1 MGPTRRLVTIKRSGV
16 DGPHFPLSLSSCLF
30 GRAIE
35 CDIRIQLPVVSKQ
48 HCKIEIRDQEAVLFN
63 FSSTNPTQ
71 VNGSAIEKP
80 VPLKHGD
87 VITIVDRSFR
97 YENESDQNGS
107 ASAESPGQ
115 RREQESSRRAS
126 RSSISSN
133 PGGKGQD
140 ARVRPKVT
148 EEDVS
153 GRALAHVTKAPEAR
167 NVSEDPAARRT
178 PHGVHPSGQA
188 AEDSGKAPDPAAGD
202 AKEDSTVA
210 LGSRSGELKAL
221 SSMQG
226 LRNGEQ
232 GDSPFRRLYES
243 LKVELDVRAASVD
256 GPQSRR
262 KSASQGPRTTGGGSA
277 AAGVQTPGSLTPR
290 PKSGRSPQ
298 TKAEPAGGEPGRGRS
313 LEKGSD
319 GEPAR
324 SPSLPRTGTQR
335 TRTPTPGRAAQPSP
349 RRRRSEELRVL
360 HGSESPRLGQGQ
372 SEGFRADSK
381 AWMPRKFL
389 PRNQTPVKVEEADS
403 FATTPEKFSKKRKSI
418 STNADDLATAV
429 EMQAISAPL
438 VLQAERKNQSDVLNK
453 PEKLGTAAGQMG
465 PGLPGLSSADISGFS
480 DPMKKT
486 EGAPPKRR
494 RVSFGGRLRPELFD
508 ENLPPNTPLKRGET
522 PKQRRS
528 LATHTPAALKK
539 IIKPQPSGKEDSS
552 ETHRETT
559 AQHARVRSPAPP
571 APHASPAA
579 PDGCRGSAE
588 APSVSSGST
597 APHQTEPPRR
607 GGRKSG
613 SLPLKRASLDRGQ
626 HGILQMIYSRRR
638 SGASEA
644 NLIVAKSWADV
655 VKLGAKQ
662 TQNKAVKRGP
672 PRPLSKKPRRTT
684 PPTKPT
690 DILQNQF
697 STGHANS
704 PCTIVVGRA
713 HLEKVTGPARPCRIL
728 NSFVPHK
735 PMDFGEDLSGLT
747 EMFKTPA
754 KEKPHRMSTCASTFS
769 NPEDLL
775 GKKLLGP
782 HPGEKPLLCT
792 PEIGGGDVSLG
803 PEDSP
808 KEPADRSSESP
819 VLRRPP
825 IRMNESIAKT
835 PRSVSK
841 TKGAEMKS
849 PGSEAELPKAASSAN
864 RPRRSSEL
872 RGPQTPGPERQ
883 AAGSRPHTV
892 QDALGRRL
900 GNTPL
905 AKPELEGERRD
916 SERPFESGKENVES
930 KESSA
935 KTPAGRR
942 SGAASEVKCEPSV
955 DLIPVEALPEPEP
968 PGAAQVDRPGL
979 WQTPARAKEA
989 ADAENRAAGT
999 RCKPPGAERAGT
1011 TSRRSAQLK
1020 TPSRKGDPEGPSVP
1034 GKPTETPGATT
1045 PVRRAP
1051 GDGKSIKLFRETPEQ
1066 KRIPAEGGTGSKRR
1080 PRMPEE
1086 KTRPLEDLAG
1096 LRELF
1101 QTPQH
1106 AKDPTAE
1113 AKTPGMRC
1121 QPPRAAPVFSLD
1133 SITGPL
1139 KTPPQRADT
1148 GDCLSALRQ
1157 PRQTPGGAGLSYRN
1171 PEGGDRGTAGSQEA
1185 PEQSLDSAERVTG
1198 SKRRPRTP
1206 KEKTRPLED
1215 LAGLRELFQ
1224 TPQHAKDPGT
1234 DNKTPKTHCQS
1245 PQPEPVNTPSRK
1257 GRLKTP
1263 SQKGDTDAE
1272 LSVPRTPR
1280 QTPGGAKLLEREPES
1295 GDRGAA
1301 ASREAPEQK
1310 LDAAERGTGVQRR
1323 PRTPRE
1329 KAQSLEDLAGFQEL
1343 FQTPL
1348 HTKEPMA
1355 IVKTPQVSHISP
1367 QPEAT
1372 ATPTNRKRQ
1381 LRTPLGK
1388 VVVGAG
1394 GSAPGKTTRALGETP
1409 HTHSEPGGGGES
1421 IRLFQ
1426 ETPEQKLDAAENA
1439 GGSRRRPRTPRERAQ
1454 SLEDL
1459 AGFQELFQTPH
1470 HAKDPVTS
1478 DKTPTTEPVN
1488 TPASGKRGLRTPPQK
1503 VGTDAELSA
1512 PRKPRQTPEEAGHSD
1527 RGPAA
1532 EEEDKA
1538 FKERLKQKLD
1548 SAENVAGEQKRPRRT
1563 LREKVPPLEDLA
1575 GFQELFQTPRRAK
1588 DPVAEDGTPEMP
1600 CHASQAAAPVTSTSK
1615 TQTSKTPSQKAD
1627 TRGGLSALR
1636 KPRQTPG
1643 GTGLSDRRPGGDGG
1657 AAASQEAPEQK
1668 LDAAE
1673 RGTVQR
1679 WPRTPRG
1686 KAQSL
1691 EDLAGFQELFQTPLH
1706 TKEPMAIVKTPQV
1719 SHISLQPEATVTP
1732 TNRKRQL
1739 RTPLGKVVVEAGG
1752 SAPGKTTRALGETPH
1767 THSEPGGGG
1776 ESIRLFQE
1784 TPEQKLDAA
1793 ENAGGSKRRPRTP
1806 RERAQSLEDLA
1817 GFQELF
1823 QTPHHAKDP
1832 VTSDK
1837 TPKTEPVNTPAS
1849 GKRGL
1854 RTPPQKVE
1862 VPEGVSGLRQLR
1874 QTPGD
1879 TVSSKGGDRGTAGS
1893 QEAPEQSLDFVE
1905 HITGIKRRPRTPK
1918 EKTRPLEDLAGLR
1931 ELFQT
1936 PQHAK
1941 DPGTDNKTPKTHCQ
1955 SPQPEPVNTPSR
1967 KGRLK
1972 TPSQKGDTDAELSV
1986 PRTPRQTPGGAKLLE
2001 REPESGDRGAAA
2013 SREAPEQ
2020 KLDAAERRTGVQRR
2034 PRTPRE
2040 KTQSLED
2047 LAGFQELFQTPLH
2060 TKEPMAIVKT
2070 PQVSHISPQPEATVT
2085 PTNRKRQL
2093 RTPLGKVVVGAGGSA
2108 PGKPTRA
2115 LGETPHTHSEP
2126 GGGGESIR
2134 LFQETP
2140 EQKLDA
2146 AENAGGSKR
2155 WPRTPRERAQ
2165 SLEDLAGFQE
2175 LFQTPHH
2182 AKDPVTGDKT
2192 PTTEPVNTPASG
2204 KRGLRTP
2211 PQKVGTDAELSAPRK
2226 PRQTPEEAGHSD
2238 RGPAAEEE
2246 DKAFKK
2252 RLKQKLDSAEN
2263 VAGEQKRPRRT
2274 LREKVPPLE
2283 DLAGFQELFQTP
2295 HRAKDPVADDI
2306 PTKMPCTSPPAEPVT
2321 RRTTRQRR
2329 LRSPPGEV
2337 DAEGPSAPRKPTR
2350 AARETRPT
2358 GSEPA
2363 ADEKDIAVFK
2373 ETSGPN
2379 LDSADEVVGTKSRL
2393 RSRKEKAQPPGA
2405 PGSVKEP
2412 FPRPDQAKE
2421 EVGDVKITAV
2431 PCPPPPAGPA
2441 SRPTR
2446 QRRLRSPP
2454 GEVDAEGPSA
2464 PRRPTRAARETRPTG
2479 SEPAADEKDI
2489 AVSKRTSGKE
2499 FNPAESVS
2507 GVKSRLRTSKEKTQ
2521 PVEDEPSLREPF
2533 PKPDQATEEA
2543 GEVKIAAA
2551 PCPPLPTGP
2560 ASRPTRQRRLRSPPG
2575 EVNAEGPSAPRKPT
2589 RAARET
2595 RPTGSEPAADE
2606 KDIAVFK
2613 ETLGPNL
2620 DSADEVVG
2628 TRSRLRSRKGKAQP
2642 PGGPGSVK
2650 EPFPRPDQAKEEV
2663 SDVKITAA
2671 PCPPPPAGPA
2681 SRLTRQKRLRSPPR
2695 DVDSEGPSAPRRP
2708 TRAARETRTTG
2719 SELAADEKDIAVSK
2733 RTSGKE
2739 LNPAESVSGV
2749 KSRLRTSKE
2758 KTQPVEDEP
2767 SLPKPDQ
2774 ATEEAGEVKIAA
2786 APCPPPPAGPASRPT
2801 RQRRLRS
2808 PPGEVDAE
2816 GPSAPRKPT
2825 RAARETRPTGSE
2837 PAADEKDIAVFKETS
2852 GPNLDSADEVVGTKS
2867 RLRSHKEKAQPPGGL
2882 GSVKE
2887 PFPRPEQAKGL
2898 GNDAAHVKTALRPTA
2913 GRRRP
2918 AETSRSDLRASKVR
2932 STEDPG
2938 GTSPS
2943 ESHASP
2949 QREQGEAGRAS
2960 GRKRLRPET
2969 AVQEPGD
2976 EKPLQKRQRAAPRER
2991 GDLPD
2996 PLGMKQKSLRVA
3008 VQRTEPVGKL
3018 PEGDLKT
3025 DAAGPGDAAGA
3036 PDKVTGGGMS
3046 LHPRRPNKTDLEEQ
3060 RPECLP
3066 SAEKMRRTRHE
3077 KKSVKTSGERAL
3089 RGREDGAENPTSGGK
3104 VQERQVR
3111 SRSGGQNKTLS
3122 PDAAERKAREKR
3134 AEIRLQDQEEKEA
3147 TEHSGLATGLR
3158 SRKTTVRPRGN
3169 PSERDSEP
3177 RVTPCAKRGAHSL
3190 QKEDDN
3196 VSVRKIRTRSQKS
3209 SGR

>member
-319 GEPAR
+319 GEPAQ

-539 IIKPQPSGKEDSS
+539 IIKEQPQPSGKEDSS

-662 TQNKAVKRGP
+662 TQSKAVKRGP

-841 TKGAEMKS
+841 TTGPEMKS

-935 KTPAGRR
+935 KMSAGRR

-968 PGAAQVDRPGL
+968 PGVAQVDRPGL

-1113 AKTPGMRC
+1113 AETPGMRC
-1121 QPPRAAPVFSLD
+1121 QPPRAAPVLSLD

-1263 SQKGDTDAE
+1263 FQKGDTDAELSVPRTPRQTPGGAKLLEREPESGDRGAAASREAPEQKLDAAERGTGVQRRPRTPREKAQSLEDLAGFQELFQTPLHTKEPMAIVKTPQVSHISPQPEATVTPTNRKRQLRTPLGKVVVEAGGSAPGKPTRALGETPHTHSEPGGGGESIRLFQETPEQKVDAAENAGGSKRRPRMPRERAQSLEDLAGFQELFQTPHHAKDPVTGDKTPTTEPVNTPASGKRGLRTPPQKVGTDAELSAPRKPRQTPEEAGHSDRGPAAEEEDKAFKKRLKQKLDSAENVAGERKRPRRTLREKVPPLEDLAGFQELFQTPHRAKDPVAEDGTPEMPCHASQAAAPVTSTSKTQTSKTPSQKADTRGGLSALRKPRQTPGGTGLSDRRPGGDGGAAASQEAPEQKLDAAERGTVQRWPRTPREKAQSLEDLAGFQELFQTPLHTKEPMAIVKTPQVSHISPQPEATVTPTNRKRQLRTPLGKVVVEAGGSAPGKPTRALGETPHTHSEPGGGGESIRLFQETPEQKVDAAENAGGSKRRPRMPRERAQSLEDLAGFQELFQTPHHAKDPVTGDKTPTTEPVNTPASGKRGLRTPPQKVGTDAELSAPRKPRQTPEEAGHSDRGPAAEEEDKAFKKRLKQKLDSAENVAGERKRPRRTLREKVPPLEDLAGFQELFQTPHRAKDPVAEDGTPEMPCHASQAAAPVTSTSKTQTSKTPSQKADTRGGLSALRKPRQTPGGTGLSDRRPGGDGGAAASQEAPEQKLDAAERGTVQRWPRTPREKAQSLEDLAGFQELFQTPLHTKEPMAIVKTPQVSHISPQPEATVTPTNRKRQLRTPLGKVVVEAGGSAPGKPTRALGETPHTHSEPGGGGESIRLFQETPEQKVDAAENAGGSKRRPRMPRERAQSLEDLAGFQELFQTPHHAKDPVTGDKTPTTEPVNTPASGKRGLRTPPQKVEVPEGVSGLRQLRQTPGDTVSSKGGDRGTAGSQEAPEQSLDSVEHITGIKRRPRTPKEKTRPLEDLAGLRELFQTPQHAKDPGTDNKTPKTHCLSPQPEPVNTPSRKGRFKTPSQKGDTDAE

-1372 ATPTNRKRQ
+1372 
-1381 LRTPLGK
+1381 
-1388 VVVGAG
+1388 
-1394 GSAPGKTTRALGETP
+1394 
-1409 HTHSEPGGGGES
+1409 
-1421 IRLFQ
+1421 
-1426 ETPEQKLDAAENA
+1426 
-1439 GGSRRRPRTPRERAQ
+1439 
-1454 SLEDL
+1454 
-1459 AGFQELFQTPH
+1459 
-1470 HAKDPVTS
+1470 
-1478 DKTPTTEPVN
+1478 
-1488 TPASGKRGLRTPPQK
+1488 
-1503 VGTDAELSA
+1503 
-1512 PRKPRQTPEEAGHSD
+1512 
-1527 RGPAA
+1527 
-1532 EEEDKA
+1532 
-1538 FKERLKQKLD
+1538 
-1548 SAENVAGEQKRPRRT
+1548 
-1563 LREKVPPLEDLA
+1563 
-1575 GFQELFQTPRRAK
+1575 
-1588 DPVAEDGTPEMP
+1588 
-1600 CHASQAAAPVTSTSK
+1600 
-1615 TQTSKTPSQKAD
+1615 
-1627 TRGGLSALR
+1627 
-1636 KPRQTPG
+1636 
-1643 GTGLSDRRPGGDGG
+1643 
-1657 AAASQEAPEQK
+1657 
-1668 LDAAE
+1668 
-1673 RGTVQR
+1673 
-1679 WPRTPRG
+1679 
-1686 KAQSL
+1686 
-1691 EDLAGFQELFQTPLH
+1691 
-1706 TKEPMAIVKTPQV
+1706 
-1719 SHISLQPEATVTP
+1719 VTP

-1739 RTPLGKVVVEAGG
+1739 RTPLGKVVVE
-1752 SAPGKTTRALGETPH
+1752 
-1767 THSEPGGGG
+1767 
-1776 ESIRLFQE
+1776 
-1784 TPEQKLDAA
+1784 
-1793 ENAGGSKRRPRTP
+1793 
-1806 RERAQSLEDLA
+1806 
-1817 GFQELF
+1817 
-1823 QTPHHAKDP
+1823 
-1832 VTSDK
+1832 
-1837 TPKTEPVNTPAS
+1837 
-1849 GKRGL
+1849 
-1854 RTPPQKVE
+1854 
-1862 VPEGVSGLRQLR
+1862 
-1874 QTPGD
+1874 
-1879 TVSSKGGDRGTAGS
+1879 
-1893 QEAPEQSLDFVE
+1893 
-1905 HITGIKRRPRTPK
+1905 
-1918 EKTRPLEDLAGLR
+1918 
-1931 ELFQT
+1931 
-1936 PQHAK
+1936 
-1941 DPGTDNKTPKTHCQ
+1941 
-1955 SPQPEPVNTPSR
+1955 
-1967 KGRLK
+1967 
-1972 TPSQKGDTDAELSV
+1972 
-1986 PRTPRQTPGGAKLLE
+1986 
-2001 REPESGDRGAAA
+2001 
-2013 SREAPEQ
+2013 
-2020 KLDAAERRTGVQRR
+2020 
-2034 PRTPRE
+2034 
-2040 KTQSLED
+2040 
-2047 LAGFQELFQTPLH
+2047 
-2060 TKEPMAIVKT
+2060 
-2070 PQVSHISPQPEATVT
+2070 
-2085 PTNRKRQL
+2085 
-2093 RTPLGKVVVGAGGSA
+2093 AGGSA

-2140 EQKLDA
+2140 EQKVDA

-2155 WPRTPRERAQ
+2155 RPRMPRERAQ

-2263 VAGEQKRPRRT
+2263 VVG
-2274 LREKVPPLE
+2274 
-2283 DLAGFQELFQTP
+2283 
-2295 HRAKDPVADDI
+2295 
-2306 PTKMPCTSPPAEPVT
+2306 
-2321 RRTTRQRR
+2321 
-2329 LRSPPGEV
+2329 
-2337 DAEGPSAPRKPTR
+2337 
-2350 AARETRPT
+2350 
-2358 GSEPA
+2358 
-2363 ADEKDIAVFK
+2363 
-2373 ETSGPN
+2373 
-2379 LDSADEVVGTKSRL
+2379 GTKSRL
-2393 RSRKEKAQPPGA
+2393 RSRKEKTQPPGA

-2412 FPRPDQAKE
+2412 FPRPEQAKE
-2421 EVGDVKITAV
+2421 EVSDVKITAA
-2431 PCPPPPAGPA
+2431 PCPPPTAGPA

-2454 GEVDAEGPSA
+2454 RDVDSEGPSA
-2464 PRRPTRAARETRPTG
+2464 PRRPTRATRETRTTG
-2479 SEPAADEKDI
+2479 SELAADEKDI

-2533 PKPDQATEEA
+2533 
-2543 GEVKIAAA
+2543 
-2551 PCPPLPTGP
+2551 
-2560 ASRPTRQRRLRSPPG
+2560 
-2575 EVNAEGPSAPRKPT
+2575 
-2589 RAARET
+2589 
-2595 RPTGSEPAADE
+2595 
-2606 KDIAVFK
+2606 
-2613 ETLGPNL
+2613 
-2620 DSADEVVG
+2620 
-2628 TRSRLRSRKGKAQP
+2628 
-2642 PGGPGSVK
+2642 
-2650 EPFPRPDQAKEEV
+2650 
-2663 SDVKITAA
+2663 
-2671 PCPPPPAGPA
+2671 
-2681 SRLTRQKRLRSPPR
+2681 
-2695 DVDSEGPSAPRRP
+2695 
-2708 TRAARETRTTG
+2708 
-2719 SELAADEKDIAVSK
+2719 
-2733 RTSGKE
+2733 
-2739 LNPAESVSGV
+2739 
-2749 KSRLRTSKE
+2749 
-2758 KTQPVEDEP
+2758 
-2767 SLPKPDQ
+2767 PKPDQ

-3036 PDKVTGGGMS
+3036 PDKGMS

-3077 KKSVKTSGERAL
+3077 KKSVKPSGERAL

-3122 PDAAERKAREKR
+3122 PDAAERKVREKR

-3177 RVTPCAKRGAHSL
+3177 RVTPRAKRGAHSL

>member
-71 VNGSAIEKP
+71 VNGAAIEKP
-80 VPLKHGD
+80 VQLKHGD

-107 ASAESPGQ
+107 AAAESP
-115 RREQESSRRAS
+115 REQEPSRRAS

-133 PGGKGQD
+133 PSGDGQD
-140 ARVRPKVT
+140 ARVRSKVT

-178 PHGVHPSGQA
+178 SHGVHPSGQA
-188 AEDSGKAPDPAAGD
+188 AGDSGKAPDPAAGD
-202 AKEDSTVA
+202 CKDDSTVT
-210 LGSRSGELKAL
+210 LGSRSGELKAF
-221 SSMQG
+221 SSMQC

-243 LKVELDVRAASVD
+243 LKVELDVKSASVD

-262 KSASQGPRTTGGGSA
+262 KSGSQGPRTTEGESA
-277 AAGVQTPGSLTPR
+277 ADGVQTPGSLTPR

-298 TKAEPAGGEPGRGRS
+298 TKADPAGGEPGRGRS
-313 LEKGSD
+313 LDKGSD

-324 SPSLPRTGTQR
+324 SPGLPRTGTQR
-335 TRTPTPGRAAQPSP
+335 TRTPAPGRAAQPSP
-349 RRRRSEELRVL
+349 RRRRSEELRVI

-389 PRNQTPVKVEEADS
+389 PRDQTPVKVEEPDS
-403 FATTPEKFSKKRKSI
+403 FAITPEKFSKKRKSI

-438 VLQAERKNQSDVLNK
+438 VLQAERKNQSDVFNK

-480 DPMKKT
+480 DAMKKT
-486 EGAPPKRR
+486 EGVPPKRR

-528 LATHTPAALKK
+528 LATHTPAVLKK
-539 IIKPQPSGKEDSS
+539 IIKEQPQPSGKEDSS

-559 AQHARVRSPAPP
+559 AQHARLRSPAPP

-579 PDGCRGSAE
+579 PDRCRGSAE

-597 APHQTEPPRR
+597 APHQTEPPKR

-655 VKLGAKQ
+655 VKFGAKQ
-662 TQNKAVKRGP
+662 TQSKAVKRGP
-672 PRPLSKKPRRTT
+672 PRPLSKKPRRTN
-684 PPTKPT
+684 PPKKPT

-735 PMDFGEDLSGLT
+735 PLDFGEDLSGLT

-825 IRMNESIAKT
+825 IRMNESIAKI

-841 TKGAEMKS
+841 TTGAEMKS

-892 QDALGRRL
+892 QDALGRCL

-905 AKPELEGERRD
+905 ATPELERERRD

-930 KESSA
+930 KESST
-935 KTPAGRR
+935 KTSAGRR
-942 SGAASEVKCEPSV
+942 SGAASEVKCEPVV

-989 ADAENRAAGT
+989 AGAENRAAGT
-999 RCKPPGAERAGT
+999 CCKPPGAERAGT

-1020 TPSRKGDPEGPSVP
+1020 TPSRKGDPEGPLVP
-1034 GKPTETPGATT
+1034 GKPSRTPGATT
-1045 PVRRAP
+1045 PVRRAS

-1066 KRIPAEGGTGSKRR
+1066 KRIPAEGGTRSKRR
-1080 PRMPEE
+1080 PRRPKE
-1086 KTRPLEDLAG
+1086 KTRPLEELAG

-1113 AKTPGMRC
+1113 AETPGMRC
-1121 QPPRAAPVFSLD
+1121 QPPRAAPILSLD

-1148 GDCLSALRQ
+1148 GYCLSALKK

-1171 PEGGDRGTAGSQEA
+1171 PDGGDRGTAGLQEA
-1185 PEQSLDSAERVTG
+1185 PEQSLDS
-1198 SKRRPRTP
+1198 
-1206 KEKTRPLED
+1206 
-1215 LAGLRELFQ
+1215 
-1224 TPQHAKDPGT
+1224 
-1234 DNKTPKTHCQS
+1234 
-1245 PQPEPVNTPSRK
+1245 
-1257 GRLKTP
+1257 
-1263 SQKGDTDAE
+1263 
-1272 LSVPRTPR
+1272 
-1280 QTPGGAKLLEREPES
+1280 
-1295 GDRGAA
+1295 
-1301 ASREAPEQK
+1301 
-1310 LDAAERGTGVQRR
+1310 
-1323 PRTPRE
+1323 
-1329 KAQSLEDLAGFQEL
+1329 
-1343 FQTPL
+1343 
-1348 HTKEPMA
+1348 
-1355 IVKTPQVSHISP
+1355 
-1367 QPEAT
+1367 
-1372 ATPTNRKRQ
+1372 
-1381 LRTPLGK
+1381 
-1388 VVVGAG
+1388 
-1394 GSAPGKTTRALGETP
+1394 
-1409 HTHSEPGGGGES
+1409 
-1421 IRLFQ
+1421 
-1426 ETPEQKLDAAENA
+1426 
-1439 GGSRRRPRTPRERAQ
+1439 
-1454 SLEDL
+1454 
-1459 AGFQELFQTPH
+1459 
-1470 HAKDPVTS
+1470 
-1478 DKTPTTEPVN
+1478 
-1488 TPASGKRGLRTPPQK
+1488 
-1503 VGTDAELSA
+1503 
-1512 PRKPRQTPEEAGHSD
+1512 
-1527 RGPAA
+1527 
-1532 EEEDKA
+1532 
-1538 FKERLKQKLD
+1538 
-1548 SAENVAGEQKRPRRT
+1548 
-1563 LREKVPPLEDLA
+1563 
-1575 GFQELFQTPRRAK
+1575 
-1588 DPVAEDGTPEMP
+1588 
-1600 CHASQAAAPVTSTSK
+1600 
-1615 TQTSKTPSQKAD
+1615 
-1627 TRGGLSALR
+1627 
-1636 KPRQTPG
+1636 
-1643 GTGLSDRRPGGDGG
+1643 
-1657 AAASQEAPEQK
+1657 
-1668 LDAAE
+1668 
-1673 RGTVQR
+1673 
-1679 WPRTPRG
+1679 
-1686 KAQSL
+1686 
-1691 EDLAGFQELFQTPLH
+1691 
-1706 TKEPMAIVKTPQV
+1706 
-1719 SHISLQPEATVTP
+1719 
-1732 TNRKRQL
+1732 
-1739 RTPLGKVVVEAGG
+1739 
-1752 SAPGKTTRALGETPH
+1752 
-1767 THSEPGGGG
+1767 
-1776 ESIRLFQE
+1776 
-1784 TPEQKLDAA
+1784 
-1793 ENAGGSKRRPRTP
+1793 
-1806 RERAQSLEDLA
+1806 
-1817 GFQELF
+1817 
-1823 QTPHHAKDP
+1823 
-1832 VTSDK
+1832 
-1837 TPKTEPVNTPAS
+1837 
-1849 GKRGL
+1849 
-1854 RTPPQKVE
+1854 
-1862 VPEGVSGLRQLR
+1862 
-1874 QTPGD
+1874 
-1879 TVSSKGGDRGTAGS
+1879 
-1893 QEAPEQSLDFVE
+1893 VE

-1967 KGRLK
+1967 KGWLK
-1972 TPSQKGDTDAELSV
+1972 TPSQKGDTDAELSA

-2020 KLDAAERRTGVQRR
+2020 KLDAAERGTGVQKL

-2040 KTQSLED
+2040 KAQSLED

-2060 TKEPMAIVKT
+2060 TKAPMAIVKT
-2070 PQVSHISPQPEATVT
+2070 PQVSHLSPQPEATVT

-2093 RTPLGKVVVGAGGSA
+2093 RTPLGKVVVEAGGSA

-2140 EQKLDA
+2140 KQKLDA

-2155 WPRTPRERAQ
+2155 RPRTPGKRAQSLEDLAGFQELFQTPPHAKDPVTSDKTSKTEPVNTPASGKRGLRTPPQKVEVPEGVSGLRQPRQTPGDTVSSKGGDRGTAGSQEAPEQSLDSVEHITGIKRRPRTPKEKTRPLEDLAGLRELFQTPQHAKDPGTDNKTPKTHCQSPQPEPVNTPSRKGWLKTPSQKGDTDAELSAPRTPRQTPGGAKLLEREPESGDRGAAASREAPEQKLDTAERGTGVQRRPTTPGKRAQSLEDLAGFQELFQTPLHTKAPMAIVKTPQVSHLSPQPEATVTPTNRKRQLRTPLGKVVVEAGGSAPGKPTRALGETPHMHSEPGGGGESIRLFQETPKQKLDAAENAGGSKRRPRTPRERAQ

-2175 LFQTPHH
+2175 LFQTPPH
-2182 AKDPVTGDKT
+2182 AKDPVTSDKT
-2192 PTTEPVNTPASG
+2192 PKTPCLSPQPEPVNTPVSR

-2211 PQKVGTDAELSAPRK
+2211 PQKVGTEAELSAPRK

-2252 RLKQKLDSAEN
+2252 MRKQKLDSAEN
-2263 VAGEQKRPRRT
+2263 VAGERKRPRRT
-2274 LREKVPPLE
+2274 LGEKVPPLE

-2295 HRAKDPVADDI
+2295 CRAKDPVADDI

-2350 AARETRPT
+2350 AARETRTT

-2363 ADEKDIAVFK
+2363 ADEKDVAVFK

-2379 LDSADEVVGTKSRL
+2379 LDSADEVVGTRSRL
-2393 RSRKEKAQPPGA
+2393 RSHKEKAQPPGG

-2421 EVGDVKITAV
+2421 EVGEVKIAAAPCPPPPAGPASRPTRQRRLRSPPGEVDPEGPSAPRRPTRAARETRTTGSEPAAGEKDIAVSKRTSGKELNPAASVSGVKSRLRTSKEKIQPMEDKPSLPKPDQATEEVSEVKIAAV
-2431 PCPPPPAGPA
+2431 PCPPPPVGPA

-2464 PRRPTRAARETRPTG
+2464 PRRPTRAARETRT
-2479 SEPAADEKDI
+2479 
-2489 AVSKRTSGKE
+2489 
-2499 FNPAESVS
+2499 
-2507 GVKSRLRTSKEKTQ
+2507 
-2521 PVEDEPSLREPF
+2521 
-2533 PKPDQATEEA
+2533 
-2543 GEVKIAAA
+2543 
-2551 PCPPLPTGP
+2551 
-2560 ASRPTRQRRLRSPPG
+2560 
-2575 EVNAEGPSAPRKPT
+2575 
-2589 RAARET
+2589 
-2595 RPTGSEPAADE
+2595 
-2606 KDIAVFK
+2606 
-2613 ETLGPNL
+2613 
-2620 DSADEVVG
+2620 
-2628 TRSRLRSRKGKAQP
+2628 
-2642 PGGPGSVK
+2642 
-2650 EPFPRPDQAKEEV
+2650 
-2663 SDVKITAA
+2663 
-2671 PCPPPPAGPA
+2671 
-2681 SRLTRQKRLRSPPR
+2681 
-2695 DVDSEGPSAPRRP
+2695 
-2708 TRAARETRTTG
+2708 
-2719 SELAADEKDIAVSK
+2719 
-2733 RTSGKE
+2733 
-2739 LNPAESVSGV
+2739 
-2749 KSRLRTSKE
+2749 
-2758 KTQPVEDEP
+2758 
-2767 SLPKPDQ
+2767 
-2774 ATEEAGEVKIAA
+2774 
-2786 APCPPPPAGPASRPT
+2786 
-2801 RQRRLRS
+2801 
-2808 PPGEVDAE
+2808 
-2816 GPSAPRKPT
+2816 
-2825 RAARETRPTGSE
+2825 TGSE

-2852 GPNLDSADEVVGTKS
+2852 GPNLDSAEEVVGTKN
-2867 RLRSHKEKAQPPGGL
+2867 RLRSHKEKAQPPGGP

-2887 PFPRPEQAKGL
+2887 PFPRPDQAKGL
-2898 GNDAAHVKTALRPTA
+2898 GNDAAVVKTALRPTA

-2938 GTSPS
+2938 GASPS

-2960 GRKRLRPET
+2960 GRKRLRPDT

-2996 PLGMKQKSLRVA
+2996 PLGMKQKNLRVA
-3008 VQRTEPVGKL
+3008 VQKTEPVGKL

-3036 PDKVTGGGMS
+3036 PDKGMS

-3111 SRSGGQNKTLS
+3111 SRSGGQNKTLP
-3122 PDAAERKAREKR
+3122 PDAAEPKAREKR
-3134 AEIRLQDQEEKEA
+3134 AETRWKDQEEKEA

-3158 SRKTTVRPRGN
+3158 SRKTTVRPGGN

-3177 RVTPCAKRGAHSL
+3177 RVTPRAKRGAHSL

-3196 VSVRKIRTRSQKS
+3196 VTVRKIRTRSQKS

>member
-115 RREQESSRRAS
+115 RREQEPSRRAS

-262 KSASQGPRTTGGGSA
+262 KSGSQGPRTTGGGSA

-298 TKAEPAGGEPGRGRS
+298 TKADPAGGEPGRGRS
-313 LEKGSD
+313 LEKESD

-539 IIKPQPSGKEDSS
+539 IIKEQPQPSGKEDSS

-662 TQNKAVKRGP
+662 TQSKAVKRGP

-841 TKGAEMKS
+841 TTGAEMKS

-935 KTPAGRR
+935 KMSAGRR

-979 WQTPARAKEA
+979 WQTPAQAKEA

-1034 GKPTETPGATT
+1034 GKPTQTPGATT

-1066 KRIPAEGGTGSKRR
+1066 KQIPAEGGTGSKRR

-1113 AKTPGMRC
+1113 AETPGMRC

-1133 SITGPL
+1133 SITGSL
-1139 KTPPQRADT
+1139 KTPPQRADM

-1234 DNKTPKTHCQS
+1234 DNKTPKTHCLS

-1272 LSVPRTPR
+1272 LSAPRTPR

-1329 KAQSLEDLAGFQEL
+1329 KTQSLEDLAGFQEL

-1388 VVVGAG
+1388 VVVEAG
-1394 GSAPGKTTRALGETP
+1394 GSAPGKPTRALGETP

-1439 GGSRRRPRTPRERAQ
+1439 GGSKRRPRTPRERAQ

-1470 HAKDPVTS
+1470 HAKDPLTG

-1538 FKERLKQKLD
+1538 FKKRLKQKLD

-1673 RGTVQR
+1673 RGTGVQR
-1679 WPRTPRG
+1679 RPRTPRE
-1686 KAQSL
+1686 KTQSL

-1719 SHISLQPEATVTP
+1719 SHISPQPEATATP

-1752 SAPGKTTRALGETPH
+1752 SAPGKPTRALGETPH

-1832 VTSDK
+1832 
-1837 TPKTEPVNTPAS
+1837 
-1849 GKRGL
+1849 L
-1854 RTPPQKVE
+1854 
-1862 VPEGVSGLRQLR
+1862 
-1874 QTPGD
+1874 
-1879 TVSSKGGDRGTAGS
+1879 
-1893 QEAPEQSLDFVE
+1893 
-1905 HITGIKRRPRTPK
+1905 
-1918 EKTRPLEDLAGLR
+1918 
-1931 ELFQT
+1931 
-1936 PQHAK
+1936 
-1941 DPGTDNKTPKTHCQ
+1941 
-1955 SPQPEPVNTPSR
+1955 
-1967 KGRLK
+1967 
-1972 TPSQKGDTDAELSV
+1972 
-1986 PRTPRQTPGGAKLLE
+1986 
-2001 REPESGDRGAAA
+2001 
-2013 SREAPEQ
+2013 
-2020 KLDAAERRTGVQRR
+2020 
-2034 PRTPRE
+2034 
-2040 KTQSLED
+2040 
-2047 LAGFQELFQTPLH
+2047 
-2060 TKEPMAIVKT
+2060 
-2070 PQVSHISPQPEATVT
+2070 
-2085 PTNRKRQL
+2085 
-2093 RTPLGKVVVGAGGSA
+2093 
-2108 PGKPTRA
+2108 
-2115 LGETPHTHSEP
+2115 
-2126 GGGGESIR
+2126 
-2134 LFQETP
+2134 
-2140 EQKLDA
+2140 
-2146 AENAGGSKR
+2146 
-2155 WPRTPRERAQ
+2155 
-2165 SLEDLAGFQE
+2165 
-2175 LFQTPHH
+2175 
-2182 AKDPVTGDKT
+2182 TGDKT

-2263 VAGEQKRPRRT
+2263 VTGEQKRPRRT

-2337 DAEGPSAPRKPTR
+2337 DAEGGSAPRKPTR
-2350 AARETRPT
+2350 AARETRST
-2358 GSEPA
+2358 ESELA

-2412 FPRPDQAKE
+2412 FPRPEQAKE
-2421 EVGDVKITAV
+2421 EVGEVKITAV

-2489 AVSKRTSGKE
+2489 AV
-2499 FNPAESVS
+2499 
-2507 GVKSRLRTSKEKTQ
+2507 
-2521 PVEDEPSLREPF
+2521 
-2533 PKPDQATEEA
+2533 
-2543 GEVKIAAA
+2543 
-2551 PCPPLPTGP
+2551 
-2560 ASRPTRQRRLRSPPG
+2560 
-2575 EVNAEGPSAPRKPT
+2575 
-2589 RAARET
+2589 
-2595 RPTGSEPAADE
+2595 
-2606 KDIAVFK
+2606 FK

-2642 PGGPGSVK
+2642 PGGLGSVK

-2671 PCPPPPAGPA
+2671 PCPPPTAGPA
-2681 SRLTRQKRLRSPPR
+2681 SRPTRQKRLRSPPP

-2767 SLPKPDQ
+2767 SLREPFPKPDQ

-2949 QREQGEAGRAS
+2949 QREQGEASRAS

-2976 EKPLQKRQRAAPRER
+2976 EKPLPKRQRAAPRER

-3036 PDKVTGGGMS
+3036 PDKGMS

-3077 KKSVKTSGERAL
+3077 KKSVKPSGERAL

-3122 PDAAERKAREKR
+3122 PDAAERKVREKR

-3177 RVTPCAKRGAHSL
+3177 RVTPRAKRGAHSL

>member
-115 RREQESSRRAS
+115 RREQEPSRRAS

-298 TKAEPAGGEPGRGRS
+298 TKADPAGGEPGRGRS
-313 LEKGSD
+313 LEKESD

-539 IIKPQPSGKEDSS
+539 IIKEQPQPSGKEDSS

-662 TQNKAVKRGP
+662 TQSKAVKRGP

-841 TKGAEMKS
+841 TTGAEMKS

-935 KTPAGRR
+935 KMSAGRR

-979 WQTPARAKEA
+979 WQTPAQAKEA

-1034 GKPTETPGATT
+1034 GKPTQTPGATT

-1066 KRIPAEGGTGSKRR
+1066 KQIPAEGGTGSKRR

-1113 AKTPGMRC
+1113 AETPGMRC

-1139 KTPPQRADT
+1139 KTPPQRADM

-1234 DNKTPKTHCQS
+1234 DNKTPKTHCLS

-1272 LSVPRTPR
+1272 LSAPRTPR

-1388 VVVGAG
+1388 VVVEAG

-1426 ETPEQKLDAAENA
+1426 ETPKQKLDAAENA

-1538 FKERLKQKLD
+1538 FKKRLKQKLD

-1679 WPRTPRG
+1679 WPRTPRE
-1686 KAQSL
+1686 KTQSL

-1719 SHISLQPEATVTP
+1719 SHISPQPEATVTP

-1752 SAPGKTTRALGETPH
+1752 SAPGKPTRALGETPH

-1832 VTSDK
+1832 VTGDK
-1837 TPKTEPVNTPAS
+1837 TPK
-1849 GKRGL
+1849 
-1854 RTPPQKVE
+1854 
-1862 VPEGVSGLRQLR
+1862 
-1874 QTPGD
+1874 
-1879 TVSSKGGDRGTAGS
+1879 
-1893 QEAPEQSLDFVE
+1893 
-1905 HITGIKRRPRTPK
+1905 
-1918 EKTRPLEDLAGLR
+1918 
-1931 ELFQT
+1931 
-1936 PQHAK
+1936 
-1941 DPGTDNKTPKTHCQ
+1941 
-1955 SPQPEPVNTPSR
+1955 
-1967 KGRLK
+1967 
-1972 TPSQKGDTDAELSV
+1972 
-1986 PRTPRQTPGGAKLLE
+1986 
-2001 REPESGDRGAAA
+2001 
-2013 SREAPEQ
+2013 
-2020 KLDAAERRTGVQRR
+2020 
-2034 PRTPRE
+2034 
-2040 KTQSLED
+2040 
-2047 LAGFQELFQTPLH
+2047 
-2060 TKEPMAIVKT
+2060 
-2070 PQVSHISPQPEATVT
+2070 
-2085 PTNRKRQL
+2085 
-2093 RTPLGKVVVGAGGSA
+2093 
-2108 PGKPTRA
+2108 
-2115 LGETPHTHSEP
+2115 
-2126 GGGGESIR
+2126 
-2134 LFQETP
+2134 
-2140 EQKLDA
+2140 
-2146 AENAGGSKR
+2146 
-2155 WPRTPRERAQ
+2155 
-2165 SLEDLAGFQE
+2165 
-2175 LFQTPHH
+2175 
-2182 AKDPVTGDKT
+2182 
-2192 PTTEPVNTPASG
+2192 TEPVNTPASG

-2337 DAEGPSAPRKPTR
+2337 DAEGGSAPRKPTR
-2350 AARETRPT
+2350 AARETRST
-2358 GSEPA
+2358 ESELA

-2412 FPRPDQAKE
+2412 FPRPEQAKE

-2446 QRRLRSPP
+2446 QKRLRSPP
-2454 GEVDAEGPSA
+2454 GEVDVEGPSA

-2499 FNPAESVS
+2499 LNPAESVS

-2575 EVNAEGPSAPRKPT
+2575 EVDAEGPSAPRKPT

-2595 RPTGSEPAADE
+2595 RPTGSEPTADE

-2642 PGGPGSVK
+2642 PGGLGSVK

-2671 PCPPPPAGPA
+2671 PCPPPTAGPA
-2681 SRLTRQKRLRSPPR
+2681 SRPTRQKRLRSPPR

-2767 SLPKPDQ
+2767 SLREPFPKPDQATEEAGEVKIAAAPCPPLPTGPASRPTRQRRLRSPPGEVDAEGPSAPRKPTRAARETRPTGSEPTADEKDIAVFKETLGPNLDSADEVVGTRSRLRSRKGKAQPPGGLGSVKEPFPRPDQAKEEVSDVKITAAPCPPPTAGPASRPTRQKRLRSPPRDVDSEGPSAPRRPTRAARETRTTGSELAADEKDIAVSKRTSGKELNPAESVSGVKSRLRTSKEKTQPVEDEPSLREPFPKPDQ

-3036 PDKVTGGGMS
+3036 PDKGMS

-3077 KKSVKTSGERAL
+3077 KKSVKPSGERAL

-3177 RVTPCAKRGAHSL
+3177 RVTPRAKRGAHSL

>member
-71 VNGSAIEKP
+71 VNGAAIEKP
-80 VPLKHGD
+80 VQLKHGD

-107 ASAESPGQ
+107 AAAESP
-115 RREQESSRRAS
+115 REQEPSRRAS

-133 PGGKGQD
+133 PSGDGQD
-140 ARVRPKVT
+140 ARVRSKVT

-178 PHGVHPSGQA
+178 SHGVHPSGQA
-188 AEDSGKAPDPAAGD
+188 AGDSGKAPDPAAGD
-202 AKEDSTVA
+202 CKDDSTVT
-210 LGSRSGELKAL
+210 LGSRSGELKAF
-221 SSMQG
+221 SSMQC

-243 LKVELDVRAASVD
+243 LKVELDVKSASVD

-262 KSASQGPRTTGGGSA
+262 KSGSQGPRTTEGESA
-277 AAGVQTPGSLTPR
+277 ADGVQTPGSLTPR

-298 TKAEPAGGEPGRGRS
+298 TKADPAGGEPGRGRS
-313 LEKGSD
+313 LDKGSD

-324 SPSLPRTGTQR
+324 SPGLPRTGTQR
-335 TRTPTPGRAAQPSP
+335 TRTPAPGRAAQPSP
-349 RRRRSEELRVL
+349 RRRRSEELRVI

-389 PRNQTPVKVEEADS
+389 PRDQTPVKVEEPDS
-403 FATTPEKFSKKRKSI
+403 FAITPEKFSKKRKSI

-438 VLQAERKNQSDVLNK
+438 VLQAERKNQSDVFNK

-480 DPMKKT
+480 DAMKKT
-486 EGAPPKRR
+486 EGVPPKRR

-528 LATHTPAALKK
+528 LATHTPAVLKK

-559 AQHARVRSPAPP
+559 AQHARLRSPAPP

-579 PDGCRGSAE
+579 PDRCRGSAE

-597 APHQTEPPRR
+597 APHQTEPPKR

-655 VKLGAKQ
+655 VKFGAKQ
-662 TQNKAVKRGP
+662 TQSKAVKRGP
-672 PRPLSKKPRRTT
+672 PRPLSKKPRRTN
-684 PPTKPT
+684 PPKKPT

-735 PMDFGEDLSGLT
+735 PLDFGEDLSGLT

-825 IRMNESIAKT
+825 IRMNESIAKI

-841 TKGAEMKS
+841 TTGAEMKS

-892 QDALGRRL
+892 QDALGRCL

-905 AKPELEGERRD
+905 ATPELERERRD

-930 KESSA
+930 KESST
-935 KTPAGRR
+935 KTSAGRR
-942 SGAASEVKCEPSV
+942 SGAASEVKCEPVV

-989 ADAENRAAGT
+989 AGAENRAAGT
-999 RCKPPGAERAGT
+999 CCKPPGAERAGT

-1020 TPSRKGDPEGPSVP
+1020 TPSRKGDPEGPLVP
-1034 GKPTETPGATT
+1034 GKPSRTPGATT
-1045 PVRRAP
+1045 PVRRAS

-1066 KRIPAEGGTGSKRR
+1066 KRIPAEGGTRSKRR
-1080 PRMPEE
+1080 PRRPKE
-1086 KTRPLEDLAG
+1086 KTRPLEELAG

-1113 AKTPGMRC
+1113 AETPGMRC
-1121 QPPRAAPVFSLD
+1121 QPPRAAPILSLD

-1148 GDCLSALRQ
+1148 GYCLSALKK

-1171 PEGGDRGTAGSQEA
+1171 PDGGDRGTAGLQEA
-1185 PEQSLDSAERVTG
+1185 PEQSLDSVEHITG
-1198 SKRRPRTP
+1198 IKRRPRTP

-1257 GRLKTP
+1257 GWLKTP

-1272 LSVPRTPR
+1272 LSAPRTPR

-1343 FQTPL
+1343 FQTP
-1348 HTKEPMA
+1348 P
-1355 IVKTPQVSHISP
+1355 
-1367 QPEAT
+1367 
-1372 ATPTNRKRQ
+1372 
-1381 LRTPLGK
+1381 
-1388 VVVGAG
+1388 
-1394 GSAPGKTTRALGETP
+1394 
-1409 HTHSEPGGGGES
+1409 
-1421 IRLFQ
+1421 
-1426 ETPEQKLDAAENA
+1426 
-1439 GGSRRRPRTPRERAQ
+1439 
-1454 SLEDL
+1454 
-1459 AGFQELFQTPH
+1459 

-1478 DKTPTTEPVN
+1478 DKTSKTEPVN

-1503 VGTDAELSA
+1503 VEVPEGVSGL
-1512 PRKPRQTPEEAGHSD
+1512 RQPRQTPGDTVSSKGGD
-1527 RGPAA
+1527 RGTAGSQEAP
-1532 EEEDKA
+1532 E
-1538 FKERLKQKLD
+1538 QSLD
-1548 SAENVAGEQKRPRRT
+1548 SVEHITGIKRRPRT
-1563 LREKVPPLEDLA
+1563 PKEKTRPLEDLA
-1575 GFQELFQTPRRAK
+1575 G
-1588 DPVAEDGTPEMP
+1588 
-1600 CHASQAAAPVTSTSK
+1600 
-1615 TQTSKTPSQKAD
+1615 
-1627 TRGGLSALR
+1627 LR
-1636 KPRQTPG
+1636 
-1643 GTGLSDRRPGGDGG
+1643 
-1657 AAASQEAPEQK
+1657 
-1668 LDAAE
+1668 
-1673 RGTVQR
+1673 
-1679 WPRTPRG
+1679 
-1686 KAQSL
+1686 
-1691 EDLAGFQELFQTPLH
+1691 ELFQTPLH
-1706 TKEPMAIVKTPQV
+1706 TKAPMAIVKTPQV
-1719 SHISLQPEATVTP
+1719 SHLSPQPEATVTP

-1752 SAPGKTTRALGETPH
+1752 SAPGKPTRALGETPH

-1784 TPEQKLDAA
+1784 TPKQKLDAA

-1823 QTPHHAKDP
+1823 QTPPHAKDP

-1837 TPKTEPVNTPAS
+1837 TPKTPCLSPQPEPVNTPVSRKRGLRTPPQKVGTEAELSAPRKPRQTPEEAGHSDRGPAAEEEDKAFKKTLKQKLDSAENVAGERKRPRRTLGEKVPPLEDLAGFQELFQTPCRAKDPVAEDGTPEMPCHASQAAAPVTSTSKTRTSKTPSQKADTRDGLSALRKPRQTPGGTGLADRRPGGDGGAAASREAPEQKLDAAERGTGVQKLPRTPREKAQSLEDLAGFQELFQTPLHTKAPMAIVKTPQVSHLSPQPEATVTPTNRKRQLRTPLGKVVVEAGGSAPGKPTRALGETPHTHSEPGGGGESIRLFQETPKQKLDAAENAGGSKRRPRTPGKRAQSLEDLAGFQELFQTPPHAKDPVTSDKTSKTEPVNTPAS

-1862 VPEGVSGLRQLR
+1862 VPEGVSGLRQPR

-1893 QEAPEQSLDFVE
+1893 QEAPEQSLDSVE

-1967 KGRLK
+1967 KGWLK
-1972 TPSQKGDTDAELSV
+1972 TPSQKGDTDAELSA

-2020 KLDAAERRTGVQRR
+2020 KLDTAERGTGVQRR
-2034 PRTPRE
+2034 PTTPGKRA
-2040 KTQSLED
+2040 QSLED

-2060 TKEPMAIVKT
+2060 TKAPMAIVKT
-2070 PQVSHISPQPEATVT
+2070 PQVSHLSPQPEATVT

-2093 RTPLGKVVVGAGGSA
+2093 RTPLGKVVVEAGGSA

-2115 LGETPHTHSEP
+2115 LGETPHMHSEP

-2140 EQKLDA
+2140 KQKLDA

-2155 WPRTPRERAQ
+2155 RPRTPRERAQ

-2175 LFQTPHH
+2175 LFQTPPH
-2182 AKDPVTGDKT
+2182 AKDPVTSDKT
-2192 PTTEPVNTPASG
+2192 PKTPCLSPQPEPVNTPVSR

-2211 PQKVGTDAELSAPRK
+2211 PQKVGTEAELSAPRK

-2252 RLKQKLDSAEN
+2252 MRKQKLDSAEN
-2263 VAGEQKRPRRT
+2263 VAGERKRPRRT
-2274 LREKVPPLE
+2274 LGEKVPPLE

-2295 HRAKDPVADDI
+2295 CRAKDPVADDI

-2350 AARETRPT
+2350 AARETRTT

-2363 ADEKDIAVFK
+2363 ADEKDVAVFK

-2379 LDSADEVVGTKSRL
+2379 LDSADEVVGTRSRL
-2393 RSRKEKAQPPGA
+2393 RSHKEKAQPPGG

-2421 EVGDVKITAV
+2421 EVGEVKIAAAPCPPPPAGPASRPTRQRRLRSPPGEVDPEGPSAPRRPTRAARETRTTGSEPAAGEKDIAVSKRTSGKELNPAASVSGVKSRLRTSKEKIQPMEDKPSLPKPDQATEEVSEVKIAAV
-2431 PCPPPPAGPA
+2431 PCPPPPVGPA

-2464 PRRPTRAARETRPTG
+2464 PRRPTRAARETRT
-2479 SEPAADEKDI
+2479 
-2489 AVSKRTSGKE
+2489 
-2499 FNPAESVS
+2499 
-2507 GVKSRLRTSKEKTQ
+2507 
-2521 PVEDEPSLREPF
+2521 
-2533 PKPDQATEEA
+2533 
-2543 GEVKIAAA
+2543 
-2551 PCPPLPTGP
+2551 
-2560 ASRPTRQRRLRSPPG
+2560 
-2575 EVNAEGPSAPRKPT
+2575 
-2589 RAARET
+2589 
-2595 RPTGSEPAADE
+2595 
-2606 KDIAVFK
+2606 
-2613 ETLGPNL
+2613 
-2620 DSADEVVG
+2620 
-2628 TRSRLRSRKGKAQP
+2628 
-2642 PGGPGSVK
+2642 
-2650 EPFPRPDQAKEEV
+2650 
-2663 SDVKITAA
+2663 
-2671 PCPPPPAGPA
+2671 
-2681 SRLTRQKRLRSPPR
+2681 
-2695 DVDSEGPSAPRRP
+2695 
-2708 TRAARETRTTG
+2708 
-2719 SELAADEKDIAVSK
+2719 
-2733 RTSGKE
+2733 
-2739 LNPAESVSGV
+2739 
-2749 KSRLRTSKE
+2749 
-2758 KTQPVEDEP
+2758 
-2767 SLPKPDQ
+2767 
-2774 ATEEAGEVKIAA
+2774 
-2786 APCPPPPAGPASRPT
+2786 
-2801 RQRRLRS
+2801 
-2808 PPGEVDAE
+2808 
-2816 GPSAPRKPT
+2816 
-2825 RAARETRPTGSE
+2825 TGSE

-2852 GPNLDSADEVVGTKS
+2852 GPNLDSAEEVVGTKN
-2867 RLRSHKEKAQPPGGL
+2867 RLRSHKEKAQPPGGP

-2887 PFPRPEQAKGL
+2887 PFPRPDQAKGL
-2898 GNDAAHVKTALRPTA
+2898 GNDAAVVKTALRPTA

-2938 GTSPS
+2938 GASPS

-2960 GRKRLRPET
+2960 GRKRLRPDT

-2996 PLGMKQKSLRVA
+2996 PLGMKQKNLRVA
-3008 VQRTEPVGKL
+3008 VQKTEPVGKL

-3036 PDKVTGGGMS
+3036 PDKGMS

-3111 SRSGGQNKTLS
+3111 SRSGGQNKTLP
-3122 PDAAERKAREKR
+3122 PDAAEPKAREKR
-3134 AEIRLQDQEEKEA
+3134 AETRWKDQEEKEA

-3158 SRKTTVRPRGN
+3158 SRKTTVRPGGN

-3177 RVTPCAKRGAHSL
+3177 RVTPRAKRGAHSL

-3196 VSVRKIRTRSQKS
+3196 VTVRKIRTRSQKS

>member
-115 RREQESSRRAS
+115 RREQEPSRRAS

-153 GRALAHVTKAPEAR
+153 GRALAHVTKAPEAQ

-539 IIKPQPSGKEDSS
+539 IIKEQPQPSGKEDSS

-662 TQNKAVKRGP
+662 TQSKAVKRGP

-841 TKGAEMKS
+841 TTGAEMKS

-935 KTPAGRR
+935 KMSAGRR

-979 WQTPARAKEA
+979 WQTPAQAKEA

-1034 GKPTETPGATT
+1034 GKPTQTPGATT

-1066 KRIPAEGGTGSKRR
+1066 KQIPAEGGTGSKRR

-1113 AKTPGMRC
+1113 AETPGMRC

-1133 SITGPL
+1133 SITGSL
-1139 KTPPQRADT
+1139 KTPPQRADM

-1234 DNKTPKTHCQS
+1234 DNKTPKTPCLS

-1272 LSVPRTPR
+1272 LSAPRTPR

-1343 FQTPL
+1343 FQTP
-1348 HTKEPMA
+1348 
-1355 IVKTPQVSHISP
+1355 
-1367 QPEAT
+1367 
-1372 ATPTNRKRQ
+1372 
-1381 LRTPLGK
+1381 
-1388 VVVGAG
+1388 
-1394 GSAPGKTTRALGETP
+1394 
-1409 HTHSEPGGGGES
+1409 
-1421 IRLFQ
+1421 
-1426 ETPEQKLDAAENA
+1426 
-1439 GGSRRRPRTPRERAQ
+1439 
-1454 SLEDL
+1454 
-1459 AGFQELFQTPH
+1459 H

-1478 DKTPTTEPVN
+1478 DKTPKTEPVN

-1538 FKERLKQKLD
+1538 FKKRLKQKLD

-1679 WPRTPRG
+1679 WPRTPRE
-1686 KAQSL
+1686 KTQSL

-1719 SHISLQPEATVTP
+1719 SHISPQPEATATP

-1854 RTPPQKVE
+1854 RTPPQKV
-1862 VPEGVSGLRQLR
+1862 
-1874 QTPGD
+1874 
-1879 TVSSKGGDRGTAGS
+1879 
-1893 QEAPEQSLDFVE
+1893 
-1905 HITGIKRRPRTPK
+1905 
-1918 EKTRPLEDLAGLR
+1918 
-1931 ELFQT
+1931 
-1936 PQHAK
+1936 
-1941 DPGTDNKTPKTHCQ
+1941 
-1955 SPQPEPVNTPSR
+1955 
-1967 KGRLK
+1967 
-1972 TPSQKGDTDAELSV
+1972 
-1986 PRTPRQTPGGAKLLE
+1986 
-2001 REPESGDRGAAA
+2001 
-2013 SREAPEQ
+2013 
-2020 KLDAAERRTGVQRR
+2020 
-2034 PRTPRE
+2034 
-2040 KTQSLED
+2040 
-2047 LAGFQELFQTPLH
+2047 
-2060 TKEPMAIVKT
+2060 
-2070 PQVSHISPQPEATVT
+2070 
-2085 PTNRKRQL
+2085 
-2093 RTPLGKVVVGAGGSA
+2093 
-2108 PGKPTRA
+2108 
-2115 LGETPHTHSEP
+2115 
-2126 GGGGESIR
+2126 
-2134 LFQETP
+2134 
-2140 EQKLDA
+2140 
-2146 AENAGGSKR
+2146 
-2155 WPRTPRERAQ
+2155 
-2165 SLEDLAGFQE
+2165 
-2175 LFQTPHH
+2175 
-2182 AKDPVTGDKT
+2182 
-2192 PTTEPVNTPASG
+2192 
-2204 KRGLRTP
+2204 
-2211 PQKVGTDAELSAPRK
+2211 GTDAELSAPRK

-2263 VAGEQKRPRRT
+2263 VTGEQKRPRRT

-2321 RRTTRQRR
+2321 RRTTRQKR

-2337 DAEGPSAPRKPTR
+2337 DAEGGSAPRKPTR
-2350 AARETRPT
+2350 AARETRST
-2358 GSEPA
+2358 ESELA

-2412 FPRPDQAKE
+2412 FPRPEQAKE

-2431 PCPPPPAGPA
+2431 PCPPLPTGPA

-2446 QRRLRSPP
+2446 QKRLRSPP

-2479 SEPAADEKDI
+2479 SEP
-2489 AVSKRTSGKE
+2489 T
-2499 FNPAESVS
+2499 
-2507 GVKSRLRTSKEKTQ
+2507 
-2521 PVEDEPSLREPF
+2521 
-2533 PKPDQATEEA
+2533 
-2543 GEVKIAAA
+2543 
-2551 PCPPLPTGP
+2551 
-2560 ASRPTRQRRLRSPPG
+2560 
-2575 EVNAEGPSAPRKPT
+2575 
-2589 RAARET
+2589 
-2595 RPTGSEPAADE
+2595 ADE

-2642 PGGPGSVK
+2642 PGGLGSVK

-2671 PCPPPPAGPA
+2671 PCPPPTAGPA
-2681 SRLTRQKRLRSPPR
+2681 SRPTRQKRLRSPPR
-2695 DVDSEGPSAPRRP
+2695 DVDSEGPSAPRR
-2708 TRAARETRTTG
+2708 
-2719 SELAADEKDIAVSK
+2719 
-2733 RTSGKE
+2733 
-2739 LNPAESVSGV
+2739 
-2749 KSRLRTSKE
+2749 
-2758 KTQPVEDEP
+2758 
-2767 SLPKPDQ
+2767 
-2774 ATEEAGEVKIAA
+2774 
-2786 APCPPPPAGPASRPT
+2786 
-2801 RQRRLRS
+2801 
-2808 PPGEVDAE
+2808 
-2816 GPSAPRKPT
+2816 PT

-2976 EKPLQKRQRAAPRER
+2976 EKPLPKRQRAAPRER

-3036 PDKVTGGGMS
+3036 PDKGMS

-3077 KKSVKTSGERAL
+3077 KKSVKPSGERAL

-3177 RVTPCAKRGAHSL
+3177 RVTPRAKRGAHSL